1 MPISDLIRSKIN
13 NLPHKPGV
21 YLMKDR
27 LGTVI
32 YVGKARDVRKRVGQ
46 YFHPSRKM
54 GWDVKF
60 RALVD
65 SVFDF
70 DVHLVKGD
78 PEALLLESRLI
89 KQFKPRYNV
98 SLRDDKRFLMLKVN
112 LNDPIPRFA
121 LTRLKVN
128 DGARYFGPFPDSRAL
143 RRSID
148 LARHNFSLRGC
159 KPLNPGE
166 NDYKH
171 CLYGHIEV
179 CSAPCVGKV
188 SLEQYRVQV
197 ENACDFLNGHCSD
210 ILKSLESDMEVAA
223 DAKDYERAARL
234 RDQIKG
240 LRDTTRKTT
249 RYRKLP
255 NQLPVSLNPENDLI
269 ELAGI
274 LELPAPPSLIE
285 GFDISNIS
293 GSFMVASMIVFR
305 NGRPA
310 NGDYRKYKIKG
321 VSGQDDFACMAEAV
335 KRRYSRLKKG
345 GRQMPDLILI
355 DGGKGQL
362 SSAVKSLSELGLEKL
377 QIIGLAKEFEEIYKP
392 SCKEPLRLGLDNNA
406 LQLLQ
411 RIRDESHR
419 FANSFNA
426 ELRLKR
432 ISESLLDEF
441 PGIGEKRKAA
451 LLKHFG
457 SLRRLKKSTLPEII
471 EVPGFGIKTAQA
483 LRKFLDAREGG

>member
-1 MPISDLIRSKIN
+1 
-13 NLPHKPGV
+13 
-21 YLMKDR
+21 
-27 LGTVI
+27 
-32 YVGKARDVRKRVGQ
+32 
-46 YFHPSRKM
+46 
-54 GWDVKF
+54 
-60 RALVD
+60 
-65 SVFDF
+65 
-70 DVHLVKGD
+70 
-78 PEALLLESRLI
+78 
-89 KQFKPRYNV
+89 
-98 SLRDDKRFLMLKVN
+98 MLKVN

-234 RDQIKG
+234 RDQIKA

-441 PGIGEKRKAA
+441 PGIGEQRKAA